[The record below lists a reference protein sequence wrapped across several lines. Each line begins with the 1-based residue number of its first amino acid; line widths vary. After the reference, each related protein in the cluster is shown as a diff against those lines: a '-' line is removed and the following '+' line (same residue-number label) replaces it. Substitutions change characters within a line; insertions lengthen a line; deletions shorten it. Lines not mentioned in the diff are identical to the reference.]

1 MASQRTTFEK
11 LQRERNKR
19 AKQAAKRERRHDR
32 TGAEDGPE
40 RSADGNDSA
49 DDLLNQIAALHEA
62 FEAKQID
69 FDTFEEQKVE
79 LFERLA
85 ALPIEG

>member
-40 RSADGNDSA
+40 RGPVGDDSA
-49 DDLLNQIAALHEA
+49 EDLLDQIAALHEA

-69 FDTFEEQKVE
+69 FDTFEEQKLE

-85 ALPIEG
+85 SLPIDG